1 MNTGF
6 SASPVILASGLL
18 LVASACATTQ
28 QQPSEAERQGDLYYK
43 RGAFHLALPH
53 YERAASQEPENE
65 RVSTRLEEARQA
77 LFTQRLTTSRESF
90 DQGSARAGIDAFSR
104 AMHELGADYP
114 GMDAFAEEAY
124 RRADSAARAA
134 VSRKDFQN
142 AFELQLLI
150 ATEFP
155 DERANAKQQLA
166 RIRQQWLDRLE
177 ARAHAD
183 EDQRLWGSALLTWS
197 KAAQLDR
204 EQVKYAEHR
213 ERMRERILER
223 YAFQVVMPQ
232 DTLAQPAS
240 TIAAHLERVR
250 WPEGMKLSL
259 LSEPESAHGVE
270 IATEFGSPVCR
281 ASTSVSARQCET
293 IFELELVPFDKRLSS
308 QTVREQLRA
317 EGRDDSAIRNELYT
331 MSARLVQNA
340 LEREFA
346 IYRASLVE
354 DAKKIPLQRAR
365 IDAEIR
371 AIILAPDLATP
382 ARVREIEE
390 VSGFQNTLHLLLHP
404 S

>member
-6 SASPVILASGLL
+6 SAASILFASGLL

-28 QQPSEAERQGDLYYK
+28 PPSEAERQGDLYYK

-53 YERAASQEPENE
+53 YERAASGEPENE
-65 RVSTRLEEARQA
+65 RVHSRLAETREA
-77 LFTQRLTTSRESF
+77 LFKQRLQSSRESF
-90 DQGSARAGIDAFSR
+90 DQGSAKAGIDAFSR
-104 AMHELGADYP
+104 ATHELGAEYP
-114 GMDAFAEEAY
+114 GMDAFADEAY

-134 VSRKDFQN
+134 ASRKDFQK
-142 AFELQLLI
+142 AYELQLLV
-150 ATEFP
+150 ATEFT
-155 DERANAKQQLA
+155 DERANATQQLG
-166 RIRQQWLDRLE
+166 RIREQWLDRLE
-177 ARAHAD
+177 ARAYAD

-204 EQVKYAEHR
+204 EQEKYVENR

-232 DTLAQPAS
+232 DTLTQPAS

-250 WPEGMKLSL
+250 WPGGMKLAL
-259 LSEPESAHGVE
+259 LSKPESAHGVE
-270 IATEFGSPVCR
+270 VTTEFQRPVCR
-281 ASTSVSARQCET
+281 ESTSVSARQCET
-293 IFELELVPFDKRLSS
+293 IFEIELVPFDKRLAP

-317 EGRDDSAIRNELYT
+317 EGRSDSAIQEELYS
-331 MSARLVQNA
+331 MSARLVQSA

-346 IYRASLVE
+346 VYRASLVE

-382 ARVREIEE
+382 ERVREIEE
-390 VSGFQNTLHLLLHP
+390 VSGFQNTLHLLVHP